1 MTDKSTRTDVCIVGA
16 GPAGL
21 QAAYLL
27 KRKGL
32 SVVVLERGE
41 AVGSF
46 FRQFPRHRQ
55 LISINKVNTGLS
67 HADARFRYDWNSLIN
82 DEGLEFGSYSRKY
95 FPPADDY
102 VRYLEDFAA
111 PLADDIRCN
120 TEVRRIDRRDGQFCV
135 SCTDGS
141 RIVADHVIAATGV
154 SKPWIADIE
163 GFELVEPYF
172 DADLAPE
179 GFENKRVLVMGKG
192 NSAFETADALVEHAA
207 AIHVISPN
215 PVRLAWN
222 SHFVGHLRAVNN
234 NFLDTY
240 QLKSQNAVI
249 DATIT
254 KIEKTGDVYTVTADM
269 AAAEGHQITLQYDR
283 IIACTGF
290 RFDTSIFA
298 PELQPKLCENGK
310 FPAMTAQWESDSA
323 PGLWF
328 AGTIMQFRDYRKTM
342 SGFVHGFRHNVACL
356 AEFIAARQ
364 TGGGYPF
371 ARADLD
377 AEALTET
384 VINRLSLSSG
394 LFLQPGF
401 LADVIALDGPEMGRH
416 YQDIPV
422 AWATQDG
429 PAARGT
435 CLMVTLEFGD
445 FGANPMHVKRQHTA
459 FGGEPD
465 PFIHPVIRLMKNR
478 KPVAEVHLS
487 DHLDAD
493 WRPIENRDAGAATVT
508 QMTYHDLGRSM
519 SPADVAQAQLGG
531 FLQSVMDQIAGEMP
545 EIEADAPLVNS

>member
-1 MTDKSTRTDVCIVGA
+1 MAWCGPNSGLICSPQLTKARIFCVDSAKGGSTLGFGVRIAEIIAANTDKYAMQEATAMTDKSTRTDVCIVGA

-82 DEGLEFGSYSRKY
+82 DEGLEFGSFSRKY

-120 TEVRRIDRRDGQFCV
+120 TEVRRIDRCDGQFCV

-254 KIEKTGDVYTVTADM
+254 KIEKTGDVYTYNIASPSLKGLGD
-269 AAAEGHQITLQYDR
+269 ATL
-283 IIACTGF
+283 IWPHF
-290 RFDTSIFA
+290 
-298 PELQPKLCENGK
+298 
-310 FPAMTAQWESDSA
+310 W
-323 PGLWF
+323 
-328 AGTIMQFRDYRKTM
+328 
-342 SGFVHGFRHNVACL
+342 NV
-356 AEFIAARQ
+356 
-364 TGGGYPF
+364 
-371 ARADLD
+371 
-377 AEALTET
+377 
-384 VINRLSLSSG
+384 S
-394 LFLQPGF
+394 
-401 LADVIALDGPEMGRH
+401 
-416 YQDIPV
+416 
-422 AWATQDG
+422 
-429 PAARGT
+429 
-435 CLMVTLEFGD
+435 
-445 FGANPMHVKRQHTA
+445 K
-459 FGGEPD
+459 
-465 PFIHPVIRLMKNR
+465 
-478 KPVAEVHLS
+478 
-487 DHLDAD
+487 
-493 WRPIENRDAGAATVT
+493 
-508 QMTYHDLGRSM
+508 
-519 SPADVAQAQLGG
+519 
-531 FLQSVMDQIAGEMP
+531 
-545 EIEADAPLVNS
+545 